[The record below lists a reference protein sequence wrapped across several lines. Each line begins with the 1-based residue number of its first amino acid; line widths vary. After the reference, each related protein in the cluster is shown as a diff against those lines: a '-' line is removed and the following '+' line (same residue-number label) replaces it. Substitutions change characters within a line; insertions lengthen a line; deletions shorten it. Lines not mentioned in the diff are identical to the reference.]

1 MSNES
6 LTSVKAVSLP
16 SCSCFCCCCCCCRC
30 CYCRCCWWCRCCCC
44 CCCCCCRCCWSWSLP
59 LALSLSLWLLS
70 RLWWLWRCGGVAEW
84 WSGGVVVAAVA
95 VVAVVVVAAVAVVA
109 ARTITRMKVSQ
120 SVPTGSGLARP
131 LIEARLP
138 RLGVAQQCQS
148 CSWTFSSGMGENMAV
163 LRRDVC
169 NRDVRDPC
177 PYNGSAS
184 ARLCHTHNHAGS
196 WKMKR

>member
-1 MSNES
+1 MLLLLLLLLPLLLLS
-6 LTSVKAVSLP
+6 LLLVVPLLLLLLLLLP
-16 SCSCFCCCCCCCRC
+16 LLLVMVACPCRYRCRCGCCRGC
-30 CYCRCCWWCRCCCC
+30 GG
-44 CCCCCCRCCWSWSLP
+44 
-59 LALSLSLWLLS
+59 
-70 RLWWLWRCGGVAEW
+70 CGGVAVWRSGGVVEW
-84 WSGGVVVAAVA
+84 WSGGVVVAA
-95 VVAVVVVAAVAVVA
+95 VAVVVVAAVAVVA

-138 RLGVAQQCQS
+138 RLGLAQQCKC
-148 CSWTFSSGMGENMAV
+148 CSWTYSSGMGENMAV

-177 PYNGSAS
+177 PYSGSAS
-184 ARLCHTHNHAGS
+184 ARLCHTHNIAGS